1 MTRSTVSSTPV
12 LRRTLVWSAVA
23 TAVLAV
29 IGAAVGFLVAGV
41 PGLWSALVAVLLAA
55 VFLGLTGASILIA
68 NRWFGDPLYVPI
80 FFGSVMGAWILKFV
94 LFIVALFLLRGQPWL
109 HPTVFL
115 VALVIS
121 VVVALVIDVLVML
134 RTRIPHAS
142 DVVLPTM
149 DDLQDP
155 EARSAGQD
163 PEPGQSTV

>member
-1 MTRSTVSSTPV
+1 MTRSTVSSNPV
-12 LRRTLVWSAVA
+12 LRTTLLWSAAA

-29 IGAAVGFLVAGV
+29 AGAVVGYLVAGA
-41 PGLWSALVAVLLAA
+41 PGLWSALVAVVLAA

-80 FFGSVMGAWILKFV
+80 FFGSVMGAWLLKFV
-94 LFIVALFLLRGQPWL
+94 LLIVALFLLRGQPWL

-115 VALVIS
+115 VALVVS

-134 RTRIPHAS
+134 RMRIPHAS

-149 DDLQDP
+149 DDLRDP
-155 EARSAGQD
+155 EARSADQD
-163 PEPGQSTV
+163 PEPGQSTL